1 MVLRWGRDAAS
12 RLVWERGESVREMG
26 DGVDGKILV
35 EWLTGGSLGGKVH
48 EYFFLVAIGAQNIKV
63 SSDLIIINISRVD
76 IQVTRNQNTKT
87 VGGGLR

>member
-48 EYFFLVAIGAQNIKV
+48 EYFFFGCHRGPKHKSFIGFDNNKYF
-63 SSDLIIINISRVD
+63 
-76 IQVTRNQNTKT
+76 K
-87 VGGGLR
+87 G

>member
-48 EYFFLVAIGAQNIKV
+48 EYFFWLP
-63 SSDLIIINISRVD
+63 
-76 IQVTRNQNTKT
+76 
-87 VGGGLR
+87 